1 MIKIGNVSLDT
12 SHPRGFAMRLEENCM
27 DMKYEYTCN
36 LGFRGPE
43 ETDWFVNR
51 FGLAGKMDTIEEMV
65 PKVDIGFIQSCNW
78 EKHLDQAMP
87 FLEAGKPVFIDK
99 PLVGSVRDL
108 KRIRELA
115 AGGAKILGSSSARYA
130 KEVQD
135 FLKVPVESRGQVV
148 AVFGTCGVDEF
159 NYGIHVVEILTEL
172 AGTKGIACKFVG
184 TAQVSD
190 TCRCETFQITFENG
204 VQGTYQIMVGR
215 WMPFHISIMTTK
227 GVQAF
232 TIDSSRIYLALLQ
245 EIYRELTKCK
255 SILADIETIL
265 NCTEIMLCG
274 KKSRD
279 VMNGEIVTVAQLEP
293 EDKFDGFAF
302 EAEYGSNATAIYKD

>member
-12 SHPRGFAMRLEENCM
+12 SHPMGFAQRLEDNCM

-36 LGFRGPE
+36 LGFRGTE
-43 ETDWFVNR
+43 ETDWFVKR
-51 FGLAGKMDTIEEMV
+51 FGLMGKADTVEEMV
-65 PKVDIGFIQSCNW
+65 DKVDIGFIQSCNW
-78 EKHLDQAMP
+78 EKHLEQAMP
-87 FLEAGKPVFIDK
+87 FIEAGKPVFIDK

-108 KRIRELA
+108 NRVRQLA

-135 FLKVPVESRGQVV
+135 FLKESVESRGQVV
-148 AVFGTCGVDEF
+148 AIFGTCGVDEF
-159 NYGIHVVEILTEL
+159 NYGVHVVEILTEL
-172 AGTKGIACKFVG
+172 AGARGTACKFVG

-190 TCRCETFQITFENG
+190 DCRCETFQITFENG

-215 WMPFHISIMTTK
+215 WMPFHVSIMTTK
-227 GVQAF
+227 GVRAF
-232 TIDSSRIYLALLQ
+232 TIDSSKIYLALLQ
-245 EIYRELTKCK
+245 EIYRELTKGK
-255 SILADIETIL
+255 SILADLETIL

-279 VMNGEIVTVAQLEP
+279 TLNGATVTVAQLEP
-293 EDKFDGFAF
+293 EDKFDGYAF
-302 EAEYGSNATAIYKD
+302 EKEYGGSASVIYKG